1 MTSSVQRPRAA
12 GIWLIAGALGLLT
25 AMAILPPMAG
35 DTREVLTTFAANE
48 TPLLLADLC
57 IVVAIV
63 LLIPGSLALLGALR
77 DRAPRLA
84 PVAIGSF
91 LVGWLFALGPVIQD
105 RLMFQSATNGMP
117 IDDAVAL
124 VKDLEA
130 DTGMS
135 VVFGVFILGHT
146 LGAIL
151 LGIAL
156 ARTRFTPV
164 WAGAAVAAGAI
175 LHPVARVGLESKGL
189 DVFAFG
195 LLALGLATAGL
206 RLMALDRSAPEAAR
220 GGDVLATVRD

>member
-1 MTSSVQRPRAA
+1 MTNSVQRPGAA
-12 GIWLIAGALGLLT
+12 GIWLIAAALGLLA
-25 AMAILPPMAG
+25 AMAILPSMAG
-35 DTREVLTTFAANE
+35 DTREVLARFADNE
-48 TPLLLADLC
+48 TPLLLAD
-57 IVVAIV
+57 IGITVAIV
-63 LLIPGSLALLGALR
+63 LLIPGSLGLLRALR
-77 DRAPRLA
+77 ERAPRLA

-105 RLMFQSATNGMP
+105 RLMFQAATSGMP

-130 DTGMS
+130 DAGMS

-151 LGIAL
+151 LGITL

-175 LHPVARVGLESKGL
+175 LHPIARVGLESKGL
-189 DVFAFG
+189 DVFAFV

-206 RLMALDRSAPEAAR
+206 RLVALGRSAPEAAP
-220 GGDVLATVRD
+220 GGDVLAAARS